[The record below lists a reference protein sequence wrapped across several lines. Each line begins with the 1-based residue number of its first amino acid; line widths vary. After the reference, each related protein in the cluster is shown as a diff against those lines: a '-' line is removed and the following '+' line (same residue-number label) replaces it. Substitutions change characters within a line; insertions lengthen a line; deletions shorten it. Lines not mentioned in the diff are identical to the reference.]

1 MGHKPKPRDRLAGL
15 DRLSRGAG
23 LCRDLLIAFV
33 VATCVAAA
41 VLAVAWAVG
50 AATDLV

>member
-1 MGHKPKPRDRLAGL
+1 MGERPEPRDRLARL
-15 DRLSRGAG
+15 DRLSWGAR

-41 VLAVAWAVG
+41 FLALAWAVG
-50 AATDLV
+50 AATSVV